1 MRTIGGLRYD
11 DPRATPEYIT
21 RERARKRLVNRDQW
35 VRKNWPSIE
44 AQVKGDEVARNED
57 GSVKDDGTLYGY
69 YESRRENRLE
79 RERLEREA
87 REAKEKEEKK

>member
-1 MRTIGGLRYD
+1 MGGRRYD

-21 RERARKRLVNRDQW
+21 RERARKRLANREAW
-35 VRKNWPSIE
+35 VRKWVPRIE
-44 AQVKGDEVARNED
+44 DERKEENMARNED

-87 REAKEKEEKK
+87 KEANDKKEGKR

>member
-1 MRTIGGLRYD
+1 VRTIGGLRYD

-21 RERARKRLVNRDQW
+21 RERARKRLANRDQW
-35 VRKNWPSIE
+35 VRKNWPRVE
-44 AQVKGDEVARNED
+44 AQVKGNEMARNED

-87 REAKEKEEKK
+87 KEKEKEEKK